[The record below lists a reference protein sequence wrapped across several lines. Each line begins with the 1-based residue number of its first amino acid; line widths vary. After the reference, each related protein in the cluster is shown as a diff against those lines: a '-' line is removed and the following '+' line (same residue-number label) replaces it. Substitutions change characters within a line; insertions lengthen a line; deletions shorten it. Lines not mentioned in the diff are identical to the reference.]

1 MTVSVP
7 LAWFPK
13 LMHASLDER
22 NDFELSRRGIHWDIL
37 NEDISIEGFLA
48 RRGDIMFRLHSAA

>member
-1 MTVSVP
+1 
-7 LAWFPK
+7 
-13 LMHASLDER
+13 MHASLDER